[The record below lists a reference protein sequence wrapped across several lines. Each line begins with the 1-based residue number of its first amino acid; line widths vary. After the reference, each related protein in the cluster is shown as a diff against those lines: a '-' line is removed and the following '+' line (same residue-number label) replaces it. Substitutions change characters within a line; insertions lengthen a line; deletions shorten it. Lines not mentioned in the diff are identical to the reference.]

1 MAKVERGELGQVPII
16 ELTESDYDENNDQ
29 IAD

>member
-16 ELTESDYDENNDQ
+16 ELTESDYDENNDR